1 MQLLFWRHA
10 EAEDGVPDLERK
22 LTPHGHHQA
31 GVVADWLRPR
41 LPQGY
46 RALVSPATRARQTLA
61 ALSPE
66 RAIIEPRLAPGTSV
80 TAVLQAIGVGPSVGV
95 PTGRGDQSQDVLLVA
110 GHQPWI
116 GETIALLMTGEPD
129 YWSIRKAAL
138 WWLVQRGPERWNLL
152 TVMDADLA

>member
-22 LTPHGHHQA
+22 LTAHGHHQA
-31 GVVADWLRPR
+31 KVVADWLRPR

-46 RALVSPATRARQTLA
+46 RALVSPAKRTRQTVA

-80 TAVLQAIGVGPSVGV
+80 ATVLQAIGLG
-95 PTGRGDQSQDVLLVA
+95 PTGAMATSRAYHGQDVLLVV

-116 GETIALLMTGEPD
+116 GEAIALLMTGEPD

-138 WWLVQRGPERWNLL
+138 WWLVQRGPAKWNLIAV
-152 TVMDADLA
+152 TDADLT

>member
-22 LTPHGHHQA
+22 LTAHGHHQA
-31 GVVADWLRPR
+31 KVVADWLKPR
-41 LPQGY
+41 LPQSY
-46 RALVSPATRARQTLA
+46 RALISPATRARQTVA

-66 RAIIEPRLAPGTSV
+66 RAIIEPRLYPGTSV
-80 TAVLQAIGVGPSVGV
+80 TAVLQAIGIGPSGDAASHR
-95 PTGRGDQSQDVLLVA
+95 TGDGQDVLLVV

-116 GETIALLMTGEPD
+116 GETIALLMTGQPD